1 MRFAQTLTDAG
12 DPINFALDAKN
23 NHPILFTEVLGDLVV
38 PNKAIKTT
46 DLLAEERPFYD
57 SVGATGYLSGT
68 NALVSIMGLDQ
79 SMPAV
84 DIAAITPTQQVNGAG
99 LGVLVKFKQGQS
111 KHGSLIDPRHPK
123 DEDTM
128 DAIVATETEKA
139 LYLAVTQ
146 EMQRQTVNFIVSNG
160 VCLPIGQNCAF

>member
-1 MRFAQTLTDAG
+1 
-12 DPINFALDAKN
+12 
-23 NHPILFTEVLGDLVV
+23 
-38 PNKAIKTT
+38 
-46 DLLAEERPFYD
+46 
-57 SVGATGYLSGT
+57 
-68 NALVSIMGLDQ
+68 
-79 SMPAV
+79 MPAV

-111 KHGSLIDPRHPK
+111 KHASLIDPRHPK